1 MRFIAGFFALF
12 FLLIPQSFSAFVKVK
27 STIKP
32 TSVLGSDNNYH
43 QVYELVIKPK
53 KIKKGHQYTLK
64 KIEILNKKTHKLIT
78 SYDGD
83 ALKPLVYMIK
93 PDGVIINTT
102 ELDHDGQMVAFLY
115 TSQANNAEISSKLIH
130 RLSFIDKEYPEHTI
144 EFEDAIV
151 KRSKVPVDVISSP
164 VQGGGWLASNG
175 PGLLSSHRF
184 AYLKVHGSY
193 YIAQRFAI
201 DWVRIDQK
209 GNVFMPGTDRQLN
222 ENYLDYGVNIYSATD
237 GTITRVRNEF
247 LDNAP
252 GQIPIEVQNVDNAC
266 GNEITVEMSN
276 GHYAHY
282 CHLKPDSM
290 TVKAGDK
297 VYQGQLIAALGNSG
311 NSMGPH
317 LHFHI
322 SDNDSPL
329 GSEGLPY
336 IIKKFGMQITPEQVE
351 EVGILDFHA
360 SETDLM
366 DINMPGLIKTDAIPM
381 LNGVYY
387 FNNPT

>member
-1 MRFIAGFFALF
+1 MRFIAGFFTLL

-32 TSVLGSDNNYH
+32 TSVLGSDDNYH
-43 QVYELVIKPK
+43 QVYELVMKQK
-53 KIKKGHQYTLK
+53 KVKKGHHYALK

-78 SYDGD
+78 QYDGE

-93 PDGVIINTT
+93 PDGVNINTT

-115 TSQANNAEISSKLIH
+115 TSQANQAEISSKLIH
-130 RLSFIDKEYPEHTI
+130 RLSFIDKDYPEHTI

-151 KRSKVPVDVISSP
+151 KRSQVPVDVISSP
-164 VQGGGWLASNG
+164 VQGGGWLACNG

-184 AYLKVHGSY
+184 AYLNVHGSY
-193 YIAQRFAI
+193 YLAQRFAI
-201 DWVRIDQK
+201 DWVRIDEK

-222 ENYLDYGVNIYSATD
+222 ENYLDYGVSIYSATD

-336 IIKKFGMQITPEQVE
+336 IIKKFGLQITPEQVE

-366 DINMPGLIKTDAIPM
+366 DINIPGLIKMNAMPM
-381 LNGVYY
+381 QNGVYH
-387 FNNPT
+387 FNN